1 MRVAP
6 QCFFCIHFDASID
19 LNGKK
24 RKCKA
29 FKQIPIG
36 IWHNKRVHNKIE
48 EGQIADV
55 VFEEREL

>member
-6 QCFFCIHFDASID
+6 QCCFCIHFDASID

-24 RKCKA
+24 RKCRA
-29 FKQIPIG
+29 FKQIPKQ
-36 IWHNKRVHNKIE
+36 IWDNKRDHNKIE

-55 VFEEREL
+55 IFEERKL